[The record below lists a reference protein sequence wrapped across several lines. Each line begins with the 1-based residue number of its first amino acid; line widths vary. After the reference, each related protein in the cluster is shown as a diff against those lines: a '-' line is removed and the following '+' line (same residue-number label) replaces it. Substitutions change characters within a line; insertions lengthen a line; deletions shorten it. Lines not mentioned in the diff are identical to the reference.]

1 MSILDSLLKSVG
13 DTSLVRRSQ
22 QALQN
27 LGYRMQGGD
36 QIGRT
41 GQTWNILKDTFKPG
55 STLAASEY
63 IKASQPE
70 LWRDTPEGK
79 AALEKAYSNA
89 AKNTAKNADKNTKD
103 QAAPPPAGF
112 DPKDRSQDPGDGWF
126 WDAAD
131 GWKRSGGGGEGP
143 SAEET
148 YAKLRASAKAR
159 YDARKKEAEGQFEI
173 ARGLFDEI
181 IDNLAKK
188 REEFAQMYD
197 EGQQDILGRTQQ
209 ERGNLQSSA
218 KMTDRKA
225 ANTMRALGIGG
236 SGVLNYFG
244 DLEQQRNK
252 SEGELYSQREKNER
266 ELSRQDADRTAWALA
281 AEREA
286 NRNLEAA
293 RQKRDAA
300 RDYGWADYIGQ
311 DALID
316 QNMLDY
322 VQSIQ
327 DTANAMALARAS
339 ASNYQVDPYAAN
351 ISSFL
356 GALNAPTIAS
366 TPQGAAGIQNVNLQ
380 EQDPLIK
387 RYLAQLGGSMYRA

>member
-1 MSILDSLLKSVG
+1 MSILDDLLKPVS
-13 DTSLVRRSQ
+13 DTSLVRRTQ

-27 LGYRMQGGD
+27 LGYRMQGGE
-36 QIGRT
+36 QIGGT
-41 GQTWNILKDTFKPG
+41 GQTWSILKDTFKPG

-89 AKNTAKNADKNTKD
+89 AKNATKNDGSAKE
-103 QAAPPPAGF
+103 QVAPPPAGF
-112 DPKDRSQDPGDGWF
+112 DPKDRSQDPGEGWF

-131 GWKRSGGGGEGP
+131 GWKRIGGS
-143 SAEET
+143 SAEDT
-148 YAKLRASAKAR
+148 YAKLRASAEAR
-159 YDARKKEAEGQFEI
+159 YNARKKEAEGQYEI
-173 ARGLFDEI
+173 AKGLFDEI

-197 EGQQDILGRTQQ
+197 EGQQDILNRTQQ

-266 ELSRQDADRTAWALA
+266 ELSRQNADRLAWALA

-300 RDYGWADYIGQ
+300 RDYAWSDYIGQ
-311 DALID
+311 DAAID
-316 QNMLDY
+316 QGMLNY

-356 GALNAPTIAS
+356 EALNAPTIAS
-366 TPQGAAGIQNVNLQ
+366 IPQGAAGVQNVNLR
-380 EQDPLIK
+380 EQDPLIR
-387 RYLAQLGGSMYRA
+387 RYLAQLGGSMYA

>member
-1 MSILDSLLKSVG
+1 MSILDDLLKSVG

-27 LGYRMQGGD
+27 LGYRMQGGE
-36 QIGRT
+36 QIGGT
-41 GQTWNILKDTFKPG
+41 GQTWNILKDIFKPG

-89 AKNTAKNADKNTKD
+89 AKNTKQLDVQQPQAD
-103 QAAPPPAGF
+103 PPPAGF
-112 DPKDRSQDPGDGWF
+112 DPKDRSQDPGEGWF

-131 GWKRSGGGGEGP
+131 GWKRVGGS
-143 SAEET
+143 SAEDT

-173 ARGLFDEI
+173 AKGLFDEI

-366 TPQGAAGIQNVNLQ
+366 TPQGAAGVQNVNLQ

-387 RYLAQLGGSMYRA
+387 RYLAQVGGSMYA